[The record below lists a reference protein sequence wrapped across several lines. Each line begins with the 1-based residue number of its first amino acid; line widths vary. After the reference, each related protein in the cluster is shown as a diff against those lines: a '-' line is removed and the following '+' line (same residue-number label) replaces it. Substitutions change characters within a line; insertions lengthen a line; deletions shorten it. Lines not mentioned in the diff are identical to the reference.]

1 MTFCSH
7 TGEFSIRTPRNVTAS
22 RCALRPLWCGP
33 HRLKS
38 MCVGLAYS
46 APQ

>member
-7 TGEFSIRTPRNVTAS
+7 TGEFSIRMPRNVTAS
-22 RCALRPLWCGP
+22 RWALSPLWCGP
-33 HRLKS
+33 HRLNS
-38 MCVGLAYS
+38 ISVGRAYC